1 MISDVQMEDVS
12 HPASEPQTQDTPSLA
27 NSVQDTS
34 NASRDT
40 SNEMESDDKGSDMAS
55 LHTSPTKGK
64 FSTLCIKLLLLQLIL
79 TFILYSE

>member
-1 MISDVQMEDVS
+1 MEDVS
-12 HPASEPQTQDTPSLA
+12 HPASEPQIQDTPT
-27 NSVQDTS
+27 SVQDTS